1 MRNTY
6 FQFQQFRIDQDR
18 CALRV
23 CTDACIQGAETGQ
36 WLREHLGIE
45 NPVAPTRVLDI
56 GAGTGLLSLMMAQAL
71 PGALIEAV
79 ELDPDAAMQAA
90 GNFSR
95 SPWAGRL
102 KLVQADIR
110 DFVTPTPYDII
121 ICNPPFYENDL
132 RSGDIGKDVA
142 KHAVTLSFTALAEA
156 LDRLGA
162 PDGFFSVMLPYGR
175 FQGWEQKALAAGF
188 FPRYLLDVSQ
198 SPAHGIF
205 RTIGIFGRG
214 KAVAARE
221 HLVIRD
227 AAGKYTSGARRLLG
241 DYYLYFPGD

>member
-6 FQFQQFRIDQDR
+6 FQFQQFRVDQDR

-23 CTDACIQGAETGQ
+23 CTDACIQGAATGQ
-36 WLREHLGIE
+36 WLREHLDMEPQKRG
-45 NPVAPTRVLDI
+45 TRVLDI
-56 GAGTGLLSLMMAQAL
+56 GTGTGLLSLMMAQVL

-79 ELDPDAAMQAA
+79 ELDPDAAVQA
-90 GNFSR
+90 GENFSR

-102 KLVQADIR
+102 KLIQTDIR
-110 DFVTPTPYDII
+110 DFLTTAPYDVI

-132 RSGDIGKDVA
+132 RSGDISKDVA
-142 KHAVTLSFTALAEA
+142 KHALALSFTALAEA

-162 PDGFFSVMLPYGR
+162 SDGFFSVMLPYGR
-175 FQGWEQKALAAGF
+175 FQRWEQKALAAGF

-214 KAVAARE
+214 KGVAARE

-227 AAGKYTSGARRLLG
+227 AAGKYTSGVRRLLG